1 MKTELK
7 TNPEVEVNERAE
19 SSEIVSPGKL
29 VWRRFKKN
37 KLAMVGLCMLGI
49 IVFMAIA
56 APLFTDYRP
65 EEIEMGHFR
74 AAPDERHVLGT
85 DSLGRDVWS
94 RLLYG
99 ARISM
104 SVGLVSVSISLVLGV
119 TIGALAGYYGGW
131 VDTALMRLAE
141 VFMAFPFMLFAL
153 TLVAVLEGKG
163 GIYTVMFV
171 IGILGWTGTARLV
184 RGEFLSLREREFVQ
198 AARALGVNDFRLIF
212 KHMLPNAL
220 APIVVSATLGVATAI
235 LMESALSFI
244 GFGVSQDT
252 PTWGNMLSEANKR
265 LVLAKKPWM
274 WVPPG
279 VAILLAVLSINFV
292 GDGLRD
298 ALDPRLK
305 E

>member
-1 MKTELK
+1 MKTELM
-7 TNPEVEVNERAE
+7 TNPDVEVNERAE

-29 VWRRFKKN
+29 VWRRFRKN
-37 KLAMVGLCMLGI
+37 KLAMVGLCMLAF

-65 EEIEMGHFR
+65 KDIDMGHFR

-99 ARISM
+99 ARVSM

-198 AARALGVNDFRLIF
+198 AARALGVSDFRLIF

-244 GFGVSQDT
+244 GFGVSPDT

-265 LVLAKKPWM
+265 LVLAKMPWM

-279 VAILLAVLSINFV
+279 LAILLAVLSINFV